1 MTDQQEILL
10 VDDNPFDAEL
20 TVRALR
26 SRIVNSKL
34 SIVKDGEEAL
44 DFVNC
49 RGKYSDRGT
58 SNFPNLILL
67 DLKLPKV
74 TGLEVLKEL
83 KSNNG
88 TKKIPTVVLTSSKET
103 NDIRDAYSF
112 GANSY
117 IVKPVDFEVF
127 TNIVGEAGVYWTKIN
142 QTFK

>member
-88 TKKIPTVVLTSSKET
+88 TKKIPTVVLTSSKEYK
-103 NDIRDAYSF
+103 RCLF
-112 GANSY
+112 LWC
-117 IVKPVDFEVF
+117 E
-127 TNIVGEAGVYWTKIN
+127 
-142 QTFK
+142 